1 MRERGEMPKCQQYLS
16 LCSNINVQLL
26 FTLPFDNFPIFFGPI
41 YLHEKKKDHYLGRS
55 RNSGIETQSLT

>member
-1 MRERGEMPKCQQYLS
+1 MRDRGEMPKCQQYLS

-41 YLHEKKKDHYLGRS
+41 YLHEKKKRIITWEGP
-55 RNSGIETQSLT
+55 GILELKHSL